1 MYPKSL
7 TIIKPAV
14 AGFFIYLTG
23 WRVVSCRFAQDHTLD
38 GSDNMNTAISSRDER
53 AFSAPAL
60 LVAGAFFME
69 FLDGTV
75 IATALPDMAR
85 DFGVTAV
92 ELNIG
97 ISAYLITLAVL
108 IPASGWIADRFGA
121 RAIFTLAL
129 AIFTLASVFC
139 GLSTEVH
146 IFVAMRILQGVG
158 GALMVPVG
166 RLAVLRTTPKHQLI
180 KAIATLTWPALV
192 APIIGPPLG
201 GFITRYA
208 SWHWIF
214 FINVP
219 LGLAA
224 IILSLRIIPDIR
236 ETERRSFDLSGFITT
251 SVAMV
256 SLVTAM
262 ERLGDRQPQIWPT
275 LALAALGFGCLLYS
289 IRHFRRAAAPMVRLD
304 ALQVPTFR
312 VTMYGGS
319 LFRASISA
327 VPFLLPLLF
336 QVGFGMD
343 PFHSGLLVLAV
354 FVGNLTIKPATTP
367 LIRWLGFRRLLLI
380 NGALNVCSL
389 LACALLT
396 PQTPVW
402 AIMLIL
408 YLGGVFRSIQ
418 FTGVSTLAFAD
429 VPAAQMSDANTLFS
443 TASQLAVGLG
453 ITLGAI
459 GIRLG
464 EQVGDWLHLTELPG
478 ISFRLSFVFIA
489 LICLVGMIDSLHL
502 AKTAGSSVSEN
513 KK

>member
-1 MYPKSL
+1 
-7 TIIKPAV
+7 
-14 AGFFIYLTG
+14 
-23 WRVVSCRFAQDHTLD
+23 
-38 GSDNMNTAISSRDER
+38 MNTAISSRDER

-224 IILSLRIIPDIR
+224 IILALRIIPDIR
-236 ETERRSFDLSGFITT
+236 ETERRSFDLTGFITT
-251 SVAMV
+251 AVAMV

-464 EQVGDWLHLTELPG
+464 EQVGDWLHLSTLPG

-489 LICLVGMIDSLHL
+489 VICLVGMIDSLHL
-502 AKTAGSSVSEN
+502 AKTAGSSVSE
-513 KK
+513 KKK

>member
-1 MYPKSL
+1 
-7 TIIKPAV
+7 
-14 AGFFIYLTG
+14 
-23 WRVVSCRFAQDHTLD
+23 
-38 GSDNMNTAISSRDER
+38 MNTAISSRDER

-289 IRHFRRAAAPMVRLD
+289 IRHFRQAAAPMVRLD

-502 AKTAGSSVSEN
+502 AKTAGSSVSE
-513 KK
+513 KKK

>member
-1 MYPKSL
+1 
-7 TIIKPAV
+7 
-14 AGFFIYLTG
+14 
-23 WRVVSCRFAQDHTLD
+23 
-38 GSDNMNTAISSRDER
+38 MNTAISSRDER

-224 IILSLRIIPDIR
+224 IFLSLRIIPDIR

-408 YLGGVFRSIQ
+408 YLGGVFRSVQ

-464 EQVGDWLHLTELPG
+464 EQVGDWLHLSAVPG
-478 ISFRLSFVFIA
+478 ISFRLAFVFIA
-489 LICLVGMIDSLHL
+489 VICLVGMIDSLHL
-502 AKTAGSSVSEN
+502 AKTAGSSVSA
-513 KK
+513 KKT

>member
-1 MYPKSL
+1 
-7 TIIKPAV
+7 
-14 AGFFIYLTG
+14 
-23 WRVVSCRFAQDHTLD
+23 
-38 GSDNMNTAISSRDER
+38 MNTAISSRDER

-129 AIFTLASVFC
+129 AIFTLASVLC

-502 AKTAGSSVSEN
+502 AKTAGSSVSE

>member
-1 MYPKSL
+1 
-7 TIIKPAV
+7 
-14 AGFFIYLTG
+14 
-23 WRVVSCRFAQDHTLD
+23 
-38 GSDNMNTAISSRDER
+38 MNTAISSRDER

-92 ELNIG
+92 ELNIS

-502 AKTAGSSVSEN
+502 AKTAGSSVSE
-513 KK
+513 KKK

>member
-1 MYPKSL
+1 
-7 TIIKPAV
+7 
-14 AGFFIYLTG
+14 
-23 WRVVSCRFAQDHTLD
+23 
-38 GSDNMNTAISSRDER
+38 MNTAISSRDER

-158 GALMVPVG
+158 GALMVPVS

-502 AKTAGSSVSEN
+502 AKTAGSSVSE
-513 KK
+513 KKK

>member
-1 MYPKSL
+1 
-7 TIIKPAV
+7 
-14 AGFFIYLTG
+14 
-23 WRVVSCRFAQDHTLD
+23 
-38 GSDNMNTAISSRDER
+38 MNTAISSRDER

-275 LALAALGFGCLLYS
+275 LALTALGFGCLLYS

-502 AKTAGSSVSEN
+502 AKTAGSSVSEKN
-513 KK
+513 K

>member
-1 MYPKSL
+1 
-7 TIIKPAV
+7 
-14 AGFFIYLTG
+14 
-23 WRVVSCRFAQDHTLD
+23 
-38 GSDNMNTAISSRDER
+38 MNTAISSRDER

-489 LICLVGMIDSLHL
+489 LICLIGMIDSLHL
-502 AKTAGSSVSEN
+502 AKTAGSSVSE
-513 KK
+513 KKK

>member
-1 MYPKSL
+1 
-7 TIIKPAV
+7 
-14 AGFFIYLTG
+14 
-23 WRVVSCRFAQDHTLD
+23 
-38 GSDNMNTAISSRDER
+38 MNTAISSRDER

-256 SLVTAM
+256 SLVPAM

-502 AKTAGSSVSEN
+502 AKTAGSSVSE
-513 KK
+513 KKK

>member
-1 MYPKSL
+1 
-7 TIIKPAV
+7 
-14 AGFFIYLTG
+14 
-23 WRVVSCRFAQDHTLD
+23 
-38 GSDNMNTAISSRDER
+38 MNTAISSRDER

-69 FLDGTV
+69 LLDGTV

-289 IRHFRRAAAPMVRLD
+289 IRHFRRAVAPMVRLD

-502 AKTAGSSVSEN
+502 AKTAGSSVSE
-513 KK
+513 KKK

>member
-1 MYPKSL
+1 
-7 TIIKPAV
+7 
-14 AGFFIYLTG
+14 
-23 WRVVSCRFAQDHTLD
+23 
-38 GSDNMNTAISSRDER
+38 MNTAISSRDER

-489 LICLVGMIDSLHL
+489 VICLVGMIDSLHL
-502 AKTAGSSVSEN
+502 AKTAGSSVSE
-513 KK
+513 KKK

>member
-1 MYPKSL
+1 
-7 TIIKPAV
+7 
-14 AGFFIYLTG
+14 
-23 WRVVSCRFAQDHTLD
+23 
-38 GSDNMNTAISSRDER
+38 MNTAISSRDER

-502 AKTAGSSVSEN
+502 AKTAGSSVSE
-513 KK
+513 KKR

>member
-1 MYPKSL
+1 
-7 TIIKPAV
+7 
-14 AGFFIYLTG
+14 
-23 WRVVSCRFAQDHTLD
+23 
-38 GSDNMNTAISSRDER
+38 MNTAISSRDER

-166 RLAVLRTTPKHQLI
+166 RLAVLRTTPKHLLI

-502 AKTAGSSVSEN
+502 AKTAGSSVSE
-513 KK
+513 KKK

>member
-1 MYPKSL
+1 
-7 TIIKPAV
+7 
-14 AGFFIYLTG
+14 
-23 WRVVSCRFAQDHTLD
+23 
-38 GSDNMNTAISSRDER
+38 MNTAISSRDER

-121 RAIFTLAL
+121 RSIFTLAL

-289 IRHFRRAAAPMVRLD
+289 IRHFRRAAATMVRLD

-396 PQTPVW
+396 PQTQVW

-502 AKTAGSSVSEN
+502 AKTAGSSVSE
-513 KK
+513 KKK

>member
-1 MYPKSL
+1 
-7 TIIKPAV
+7 
-14 AGFFIYLTG
+14 
-23 WRVVSCRFAQDHTLD
+23 
-38 GSDNMNTAISSRDER
+38 MNTAISSRDER

-367 LIRWLGFRRLLLI
+367 LICWLGFRRLLLI

-502 AKTAGSSVSEN
+502 AKTAGSSVSE
-513 KK
+513 KKK

>member
-1 MYPKSL
+1 
-7 TIIKPAV
+7 
-14 AGFFIYLTG
+14 
-23 WRVVSCRFAQDHTLD
+23 
-38 GSDNMNTAISSRDER
+38 MNTAISSRDER

-380 NGALNVCSL
+380 NGALNICSL

-502 AKTAGSSVSEN
+502 AKTAGSSVSE
-513 KK
+513 KKK

>member
-1 MYPKSL
+1 
-7 TIIKPAV
+7 
-14 AGFFIYLTG
+14 
-23 WRVVSCRFAQDHTLD
+23 
-38 GSDNMNTAISSRDER
+38 MNTAISSRDER
-53 AFSAPAL
+53 TFSAPAL

-354 FVGNLTIKPATTP
+354 FVGNLTIRPATTP

-502 AKTAGSSVSEN
+502 AKTAGSSVSE
-513 KK
+513 KKK

>member
-1 MYPKSL
+1 
-7 TIIKPAV
+7 
-14 AGFFIYLTG
+14 
-23 WRVVSCRFAQDHTLD
+23 
-38 GSDNMNTAISSRDER
+38 MNTAISSRDER

-459 GIRLG
+459 GIRMG
-464 EQVGDWLHLTELPG
+464 EQVGDWLHLTELPA

-502 AKTAGSSVSEN
+502 AKTAGSSVSE
-513 KK
+513 KKK

>member
-1 MYPKSL
+1 
-7 TIIKPAV
+7 
-14 AGFFIYLTG
+14 
-23 WRVVSCRFAQDHTLD
+23 
-38 GSDNMNTAISSRDER
+38 MNTAISSRDER

-289 IRHFRRAAAPMVRLD
+289 IRHFRRAVAPMVRLD

-453 ITLGAI
+453 ITFGAI

-502 AKTAGSSVSEN
+502 AKTAGSSVSE
-513 KK
+513 KKK

>member
-1 MYPKSL
+1 
-7 TIIKPAV
+7 
-14 AGFFIYLTG
+14 
-23 WRVVSCRFAQDHTLD
+23 
-38 GSDNMNTAISSRDER
+38 MNTAISSRDER

-219 LGLAA
+219 LGLAT

-289 IRHFRRAAAPMVRLD
+289 IRHFRRAVAPMVRLD

-502 AKTAGSSVSEN
+502 AKTAGSSVSE
-513 KK
+513 KKK

>member
-1 MYPKSL
+1 
-7 TIIKPAV
+7 
-14 AGFFIYLTG
+14 
-23 WRVVSCRFAQDHTLD
+23 
-38 GSDNMNTAISSRDER
+38 MNTAISSRDER

-275 LALAALGFGCLLYS
+275 LALAVLGFGCLLYS

-502 AKTAGSSVSEN
+502 AKTAGSSVSE
-513 KK
+513 KKK

>member
-1 MYPKSL
+1 M
-7 TIIKPAV
+7 IKPAV
-14 AGFFIYLTG
+14 AGFFNYLTG
-23 WRVVSCRFAQDHTLD
+23 WRHLSCRIAQDHTLN
-38 GSDNMNTAISSRDER
+38 GSNDMTTAISSRNER

-502 AKTAGSSVSEN
+502 AKTAGSSVSE
-513 KK
+513 KKK

>member
-1 MYPKSL
+1 
-7 TIIKPAV
+7 
-14 AGFFIYLTG
+14 
-23 WRVVSCRFAQDHTLD
+23 
-38 GSDNMNTAISSRDER
+38 MNTAISSRDER

-389 LACALLT
+389 LTCALLT

-502 AKTAGSSVSEN
+502 AKTAGNSVSE
-513 KK
+513 KKK

>member
-1 MYPKSL
+1 
-7 TIIKPAV
+7 
-14 AGFFIYLTG
+14 
-23 WRVVSCRFAQDHTLD
+23 
-38 GSDNMNTAISSRDER
+38 MNTAISSRDER

-275 LALAALGFGCLLYS
+275 LAHAALGFGCLLYS
-289 IRHFRRAAAPMVRLD
+289 IRHFRRAVAPMVRLD

-502 AKTAGSSVSEN
+502 AKTAGSSVSE
-513 KK
+513 KKK

>member
-1 MYPKSL
+1 
-7 TIIKPAV
+7 
-14 AGFFIYLTG
+14 
-23 WRVVSCRFAQDHTLD
+23 
-38 GSDNMNTAISSRDER
+38 MNTAISSRDER

-478 ISFRLSFVFIA
+478 ISFRLS
-489 LICLVGMIDSLHL
+489 
-502 AKTAGSSVSEN
+502 
-513 KK
+513 

>member
-1 MYPKSL
+1 M
-7 TIIKPAV
+7 
-14 AGFFIYLTG
+14 
-23 WRVVSCRFAQDHTLD
+23 
-38 GSDNMNTAISSRDER
+38 
-53 AFSAPAL
+53 
-60 LVAGAFFME
+60 
-69 FLDGTV
+69 
-75 IATALPDMAR
+75 
-85 DFGVTAV
+85 
-92 ELNIG
+92 
-97 ISAYLITLAVL
+97 
-108 IPASGWIADRFGA
+108 
-121 RAIFTLAL
+121 
-129 AIFTLASVFC
+129 
-139 GLSTEVH
+139 
-146 IFVAMRILQGVG
+146 
-158 GALMVPVG
+158 
-166 RLAVLRTTPKHQLI
+166 
-180 KAIATLTWPALV
+180 

-219 LGLAA
+219 LGVAA

-236 ETERRSFDLSGFITT
+236 ETARRAFDMTGFITT
-251 SVAMV
+251 AVAMV

-262 ERLGDRQPQIWPT
+262 ERLGDRQPQFWPT

-408 YLGGVFRSIQ
+408 YLGGVFRSVQ

-464 EQVGDWLHLTELPG
+464 EQVGDWLHLSAVPG
-478 ISFRLSFVFIA
+478 ISFRLAFVFIA
-489 LICLVGMIDSLHL
+489 VICLVGMIDSLHL
-502 AKTAGSSVSEN
+502 AKTAGSSVSA
-513 KK
+513 KKT

>member
-1 MYPKSL
+1 
-7 TIIKPAV
+7 
-14 AGFFIYLTG
+14 
-23 WRVVSCRFAQDHTLD
+23 
-38 GSDNMNTAISSRDER
+38 MNTAISSRDER

-304 ALQVPTFR
+304 ALQVPTFQ

-502 AKTAGSSVSEN
+502 AKTAGSSVSE
-513 KK
+513 KKK

>member
-1 MYPKSL
+1 
-7 TIIKPAV
+7 
-14 AGFFIYLTG
+14 
-23 WRVVSCRFAQDHTLD
+23 
-38 GSDNMNTAISSRDER
+38 MNTAISSRDER

-158 GALMVPVG
+158 GALMIPVG

-502 AKTAGSSVSEN
+502 AKTAGSSVSE
-513 KK
+513 KKK

>member
-1 MYPKSL
+1 
-7 TIIKPAV
+7 
-14 AGFFIYLTG
+14 
-23 WRVVSCRFAQDHTLD
+23 
-38 GSDNMNTAISSRDER
+38 MNTAISSRDER

-139 GLSTEVH
+139 GLSTEVL

-192 APIIGPPLG
+192 PPIIGPPLG

-502 AKTAGSSVSEN
+502 AKTAGSSVSE
-513 KK
+513 KKK

>member
-1 MYPKSL
+1 
-7 TIIKPAV
+7 
-14 AGFFIYLTG
+14 
-23 WRVVSCRFAQDHTLD
+23 
-38 GSDNMNTAISSRDER
+38 MNTAISSRDER

-75 IATALPDMAR
+75 IAPALPDMAR

-312 VTMYGGS
+312 VTMYGCS

-502 AKTAGSSVSEN
+502 AKTAGSSVSE
-513 KK
+513 KKK

>member
-1 MYPKSL
+1 
-7 TIIKPAV
+7 
-14 AGFFIYLTG
+14 
-23 WRVVSCRFAQDHTLD
+23 
-38 GSDNMNTAISSRDER
+38 MNTAISSRDER

-275 LALAALGFGCLLYS
+275 QALAALGFGCLLYS
-289 IRHFRRAAAPMVRLD
+289 IRHFRRAVAPMVRLD

-502 AKTAGSSVSEN
+502 AKTAGSSVSE
-513 KK
+513 KKK